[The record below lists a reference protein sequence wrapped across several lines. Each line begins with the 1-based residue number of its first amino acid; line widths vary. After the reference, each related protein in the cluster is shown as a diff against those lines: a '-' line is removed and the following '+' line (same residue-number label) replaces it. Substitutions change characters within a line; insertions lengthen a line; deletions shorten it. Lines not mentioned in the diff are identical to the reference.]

1 MFLSRH
7 LPWKHSKIKWLVVDW
22 VRFSF
27 RVTGIDRPSDDTENC
42 LAPDSS
48 TSKGSL
54 LSDLRP
60 ALDLCH
66 AATRLSAG
74 GVADDEWVTQ
84 LLRQGDSQVFRK
96 YSRMKLQMKREALE
110 KLNHEGTKCL
120 WNWVQP
126 QSSDGILVQFWYC
139 RTEKRREVRVWSSS
153 KIGKCFRIRVS
164 FQRAF

>member
-60 ALDLCH
+60 ALNLCH

-74 GVADDEWVTQ
+74 DVADEWVTQ

-96 YSRMKLQMKREALE
+96 YSQMKLQMKREALE
-110 KLNHEGTKCL
+110 KWERNAF
-120 WNWVQP
+120 
-126 QSSDGILVQFWYC
+126 GIGYSHSRATAFWYSFG
-139 RTEKRREVRVWSSS
+139 TVGPKNEEK
-153 KIGKCFRIRVS
+153 
-164 FQRAF
+164 